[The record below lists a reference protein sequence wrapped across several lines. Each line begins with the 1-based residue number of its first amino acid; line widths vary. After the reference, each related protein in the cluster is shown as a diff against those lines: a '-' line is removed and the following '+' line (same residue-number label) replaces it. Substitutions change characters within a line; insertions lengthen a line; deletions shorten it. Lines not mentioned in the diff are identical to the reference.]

1 MIAVDTNILVYAHRP
16 DYVEQHEAA
25 LFAMAMLTH
34 GRRPWAIP
42 WPCVHEF
49 VGNVTN
55 RRIYK
60 SPTPLA
66 VALEAMSIWLGSDHV
81 QALHESAGHLMTL
94 SELCLDADVSGSQV
108 HDARIAAIC
117 IDHGVSQLW
126 SADRDFL
133 RYAPRLAIRNPLSGP
148 MTSRRPLKK

>member
-1 MIAVDTNILVYAHRP
+1 MIAVDTNIMVYAHRP
-16 DYVEQHEAA
+16 DFVEQHEQAR
-25 LFAMAMLTH
+25 LAMATLIR

-55 RRIYK
+55 RRIYQ
-60 SPTPLA
+60 SPTPLTM
-66 VALEAMSIWLGSDHV
+66 ALEAMSIWLSSEYV
-81 QALHESAGHLMTL
+81 QVLHESDGHFMTL
-94 SELCLDADVSGSQV
+94 TELCIDGDVTGSQI

-133 RYAPRLAIRNPLSGP
+133 RYRSRLSVRNPL
-148 MTSRRPLKK
+148 K

>member
-16 DYVEQHEAA
+16 DYAQQHEPA
-25 LFAMAMLTH
+25 LFAINSLANS
-34 GRRPWAIP
+34 RRPWAIP

-49 VGNVTN
+49 IGNVTN

-60 SPTPLA
+60 VPTTMHA
-66 VALEAMSIWLGSDHV
+66 ALEAVSVWLASDQV
-81 QALHESAGHLMTL
+81 QLLHESAGHFLTF
-94 SELCLDADVSGSQV
+94 SELCIDADVSGSQV

-126 SADRDFL
+126 TADRDFL
-133 RYAPRLAIRNPLSGP
+133 RYHSRLPVRNPLKNS
-148 MTSRRPLKK
+148 SHV

>member
-1 MIAVDTNILVYAHRP
+1 MIAVDTNIMVYAHRP
-16 DYVEQHEAA
+16 DFVEQHEAA
-25 LFAMAMLTH
+25 LFAMAALIN

-60 SPTPLA
+60 SPTPLS
-66 VALEAMSIWLGSDHV
+66 VALEAMSIWLSSDQV
-81 QALHESAGHLMTL
+81 QLLHESTGHFMTL
-94 SELCLDADVSGSQV
+94 SELCLDADVAGSQV

-126 SADRDFL
+126 TADRDFF
-133 RYAPRLAIRNPLSGP
+133 RYAPRLAVRNPLRH
-148 MTSRRPLKK
+148 TLKK

>member
-16 DYVEQHEAA
+16 DFAEQHEQAR
-25 LFAMAMLTH
+25 FAVASLSR
-34 GRRPWAIP
+34 GRKPWAIP

-60 SPTPLA
+60 SPTPLSM
-66 VALEAMSIWLGSDHV
+66 ALEAMSIWLSSDYV
-81 QALHESAGHLMTL
+81 QVLGESDGHFMTL
-94 SELCLDADVSGSQV
+94 SELGLDADVAGSQI
-108 HDARIAAIC
+108 HDTRIAAIC

-133 RYAPRLAIRNPLSGP
+133 RYRSRLSVRNPL
-148 MTSRRPLKK
+148 K

>member
-16 DYVEQHEAA
+16 DFAEQHAEAR
-25 LFAMAMLTH
+25 FAMATLTM

-55 RRIYK
+55 GRIYK
-60 SPTPLA
+60 SPTPLSM
-66 VALEAMSIWLGSDHV
+66 ALEAMSIWLSSDQV
-81 QALHESAGHLMTL
+81 QVLHESAGHFLTL
-94 SELCLDADVSGSQV
+94 SELCLDADVTGSQI

-126 SADRDFL
+126 TADRDFL
-133 RYAPRLAIRNPLSGP
+133 RYRSRLPVRNPL
-148 MTSRRPLKK
+148 KK

>member
-16 DYVEQHEAA
+16 DYSEQHEPARSA
-25 LFAMAMLTH
+25 IASLSR
-34 GRRPWAIP
+34 GRKPWAIP

-60 SPTPLA
+60 SPTPLSM
-66 VALEAMSIWLGSDHV
+66 ALEAISIWLSSKDV
-81 QALHESAGHLMTL
+81 QVLHESDGHFMSLC
-94 SELCLDADVSGSQV
+94 ELCIDGDVSGSQI

-117 IDHGVSQLW
+117 VDHGVSQLW

-133 RYAPRLAIRNPLSGP
+133 RYRARLSVRNPL
-148 MTSRRPLKK
+148 K